1 MEEYT
6 FEFSTVGEIYEAN
19 DRVRERLLSVVE
31 GISAEQEALRTE
43 KGDWT
48 VAAIVEHL
56 AIVEEGMAK
65 IANRLLKKAA
75 EAGQAS
81 DGRASISSRT
91 VEKAAEWNRGKFE
104 APDMVRPSGMK
115 PVSESLAMMK
125 VNREKLKGLR
135 ETFETVDGSG
145 FTFPHP
151 MFGQL
156 TAQEWLA
163 LIGSH
168 ETRHVKQI
176 ERTLNK

>member
-1 MEEYT
+1 MEEYS

-19 DRVRERLLSVVE
+19 DRVRERLLSVVSGLTE
-31 GISAEQEALRTE
+31 EQEALRTE

-56 AIVEEGMAK
+56 AVVEEGMAK

-81 DGRASISSRT
+81 DGSAKISERT
-91 VEKAAEWNRGKFE
+91 VEKAAEWNRGRFE
-104 APDMVRPSGMK
+104 APDMVLPTGAV
-115 PVSESLAMMK
+115 PVAESVAKMM
-125 VNREKLKGLR
+125 VNREKLIELK
-135 ETFETVDGSG
+135 ETFENVDGTG

-151 MFGQL
+151 MFGPL

-168 ETRHVKQI
+168 ETRHVTQI
-176 ERTLNK
+176 EKILNK